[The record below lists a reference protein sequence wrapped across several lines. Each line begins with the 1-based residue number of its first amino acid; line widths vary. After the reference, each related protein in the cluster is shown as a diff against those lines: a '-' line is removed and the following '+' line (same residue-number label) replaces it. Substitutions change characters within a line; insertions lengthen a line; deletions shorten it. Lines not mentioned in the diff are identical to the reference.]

1 MRSALNNKSRVLYAL
16 QCVWERVLCG
26 VVVRNV
32 RDRFRPGMGDRTPP
46 PPLSLHSP
54 LSLNHTRG
62 EPRIS
67 VLIDYNVFYWFMSLC
82 VHQILLEI
90 YLNSIVL
97 FVCNLMPKCV
107 IYRLFFNVLL
117 MFVVM
122 ASLELVLLLVGVK
135 VVILFFCFV
144 FSFLSMCWREMMC
157 VCLC

>member
-1 MRSALNNKSRVLYAL
+1 MWGGGA
-16 QCVWERVLCG
+16 QCT
-26 VVVRNV
+26 
-32 RDRFRPGMGDRTPP
+32 RPVPVGDGGSYS